1 MFRTKS
7 PGLHSWRRPAGGRQG
22 KVDIAAKALA
32 TACGVAHATFFGIF
46 AWRVIGRS
54 GFGVVAWIA
63 LAVLALVGLGCNFV
77 GYYLIKHGGRSPAR
91 LWGYWAIALSSALAG
106 VLLAIASWTSGG

>member
-7 PGLHSWRRPAGGRQG
+7 PG

-54 GFGVVAWIA
+54 GFGVVAWITLA
-63 LAVLALVGLGCNFV
+63 AVALLGIKIQTFDVAVEKSDVQVKLAVDDGSL
-77 GYYLIKHGGRSPAR
+77 RT
-91 LWGYWAIALSSALAG
+91 
-106 VLLAIASWTSGG
+106 LLAQAPQWLGQ